1 MTLKECIPASSTLL
15 YHRAIARRAASFMVF
30 LEKIIRR
37 EWHKPYA
44 FLMSGYSSNRIAA
57 LCFCFSVH
65 LSADLK
71 SEILHSLWRELPLDG
86 QIWIILFDR
95 TRIPIIQI
103 EFLNVVLG
111 VVFCTAL
118 YVSGDNSFASHIS

>member
-71 SEILHSLWRELPLDG
+71 SRYRERISNSLRVSPLEYHNIEIDG
-86 QIWIILFDR
+86 NTETFTCAQVRPPTTPDLEIDLMV
-95 TRIPIIQI
+95 PY
-103 EFLNVVLG
+103 G
-111 VVFCTAL
+111 
-118 YVSGDNSFASHIS
+118 H